1 MKTMKTPAIK
11 LSFFITLIFSL
22 FILASCGT
30 MGAVEA
36 PLPKSEEI
44 SVQTEENP
52 QTEDAAQISTEEEPQ
67 TPAEQ
72 ENDAQDAQIEENAEP
87 QAEDTPAEKIDE
99 AEILQDEIADN
110 GQEEDFSEP
119 EVQDA
124 EIEETAGLPADTE
137 NAEQQVTQTAI
148 EEKQTATEPAE
159 QSGVAVTATE
169 SQENE
174 TASPS
179 VQVATQTETEEK
191 TEEQTSA
198 IAENET
204 TTNSADGTKDA
215 TAPAEVSNPAE
226 ITPSRS
232 MTVKNNQYVDVVYP
246 GSGWIYMG
254 EQDEEKKFRYFGRKL
269 GTENTTFTL
278 RSIKSGKTLLHFY
291 KNDVLNSGYIDDYL
305 EVEVSGDSAKA
316 NEKATAPSYAQAVP
330 KKQERKS
337 AEPETK
343 NTAQIEEKSDTSA
356 LPPASTKEDTT
367 AEKNSENVLTTSS
380 ASKTAQSQ
388 ESSAGTEQQTAKSL
402 KTAKKDSS
410 KSLLEQAKDSLK
422 NGEYETALEEI
433 REYLD
438 TENTKIDEA
447 LYVQGQILEADSSV
461 RNIKSAVDSYDAII
475 KRYPAS
481 RFWQQANKRK
491 IYLNRY
497 YVNIY

>member
-30 MGAVEA
+30 TGTIEN
-36 PLPKSEEI
+36 PIPKSEEI

-52 QTEDAAQISTEEEPQ
+52 QTEAAAQISTEETPQ
-67 TPAEQ
+67 AQAEQ
-72 ENDAQDAQIEENAEP
+72 KNDAQIEGNAEP

-99 AEILQDEIADN
+99 AEILQDEIADG

-124 EIEETAGLPADTE
+124 EIEEEIADLPADTE
-137 NAEQQVTQTAI
+137 NAEPQVTQTVI
-148 EEKQTATEPAE
+148 EEKQVATEPAE
-159 QSGVAVTATE
+159 QSGITVAATE
-169 SQENE
+169 KQENE
-174 TASPS
+174 TVSPS
-179 VQVATQTETEEK
+179 VQVAAQTETEEK

-198 IAENET
+198 LSENKAT
-204 TTNSADGTKDA
+204 TDSADGTKDA
-215 TAPAEVSNPAE
+215 PATAEVSNPAE

-316 NEKATAPSYAQAVP
+316 NEKATAPSYAQVVP

-343 NTAQIEEKSDTSA
+343 NTAQLEEKSDAAA
-356 LPPASTKEDTT
+356 LPSASTKEDTT
-367 AEKNSENVLTTSS
+367 AEKNNENVLTTSS

-388 ESSAGTEQQTAKSL
+388 ESSAGTEQQTSKSL

-438 TENTKIDEA
+438 TENTRIDEA